1 MTDFSIPKFQNAAV
15 RTGEG
20 DDARAPLKKIDV
32 DLPGPDEVLV
42 KINWTGLC
50 SSDDALIHGGWHG
63 VGVDMQPE
71 TKGIAGHEGAGVVVS
86 VGDNMHHKWKVGDR
100 AGVKW
105 VRSICGMCELCTNGT
120 DELHCPNQKI
130 SAVTVPGTFQQ
141 YVVADGN
148 YTTRLPEGVEDEEA
162 GPIMCAGVTA
172 YTACKRSS
180 VRPGQW
186 IVVQGAG
193 GGLGQFAVQYA
204 KVMGMRI
211 IAIDR
216 GDQKRELCQR
226 LGAEEFIDR
235 TLSEDIPAEV
245 KRITKYGAQ
254 AVLVLPP
261 SKEAYALAPNLVRPG
276 GTVVVVGLP
285 HDESVIAGA
294 TPKQMVLDRLSFVGS
309 VTGTLKDVDE
319 ALDFTARG
327 LVHPIL
333 TKGTLA
339 EVDKYLELMH
349 QGQLAG
355 RVVLKVAQNMNGKR
369 S

>member
-1 MTDFSIPKFQNAAV
+1 MTNSGIPKFQNAAV
-15 RTGEG
+15 RVGDG
-20 DDARAPLKKIDV
+20 DDARAPLKKIEV
-32 DLPGPDEVLV
+32 DLPGSDQILV
-42 KINWTGLC
+42 KINWSN
-50 SSDDALIHGGWHG
+50 SSPD
-63 VGVDMQPE
+63 PE

-86 VGDNMHHKWKVGDR
+86 VGDNMHQKWKVGDR

-105 VRSICGMCELCTNGT
+105 VHSICGACEFCTN
-120 DELHCPNQKI
+120 
-130 SAVTVPGTFQQ
+130 VTVPGTFQQ

-148 YTTRLPEGVEDEEA
+148 YTSRLPEGVEDEEA

-186 IVVQGAG
+186 IVIQGAG

-204 KVMGMRI
+204 KVM
-211 IAIDR
+211 
-216 GDQKRELCQR
+216 KRELCQR
-226 LGAEEFIDR
+226 LGAEEFVDR
-235 TLSEDIPAEV
+235 QLSEDIPAEV

-254 AVLVLPP
+254 TVLVLPP

-294 TPKQMVLDRLSFVGS
+294 RPKQMVLDRLNFVGS
-309 VTGTLKDVDE
+309 VTGTLKDVEE

-339 EVDKYLELMH
+339 EVDKYFELRH

-355 RVVLKVAQNMNGKR
+355 CVVLKVA
-369 S
+369 